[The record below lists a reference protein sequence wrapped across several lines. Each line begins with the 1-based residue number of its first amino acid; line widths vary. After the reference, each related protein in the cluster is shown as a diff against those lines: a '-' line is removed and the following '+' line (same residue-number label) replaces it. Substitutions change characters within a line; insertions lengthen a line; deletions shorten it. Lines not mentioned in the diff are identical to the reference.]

1 MMQFSYKFL
10 NIQELIIYE
19 LTIQELT
26 IINDLIKCI
35 FNLISAIKLIFP
47 VRKSKK
53 IQKLVLHCLLVR
65 LYLPNT
71 YFFQCNRLNLSADEE
86 CGHYSLCIILK

>member
-26 IINDLIKCI
+26 IIKDLIKCI

-47 VRKSKK
+47 ARKSKK

-71 YFFQCNRLNLSADEE
+71 YFFQRDRLNLSADAE

>member
-26 IINDLIKCI
+26 IINDLMHLASSI
-35 FNLISAIKLIFP
+35 
-47 VRKSKK
+47 
-53 IQKLVLHCLLVR
+53 
-65 LYLPNT
+65 
-71 YFFQCNRLNLSADEE
+71 
-86 CGHYSLCIILK
+86 